1 MTTLEKKFPDIHRGL
16 MIKDDAEK
24 LIKRFMKTQRDL
36 GGMVNVNDKSK
47 LVLNAYINEMKLL
60 FNDGRNLG
68 F

>member
-1 MTTLEKKFPDIHRGL
+1 MTTLEKEFPDIHRGL

>member
-1 MTTLEKKFPDIHRGL
+1 MTTLEKEFPDIHRGL

-47 LVLNAYINEMKLL
+47 LVLNAYINEMKSL
-60 FNDGRNLG
+60 FNDGRYVG

>member
-1 MTTLEKKFPDIHRGL
+1 MTTLEKEFPDIHRGL

-47 LVLNAYINEMKLL
+47 LVLNAYINEMKSL

>member
-1 MTTLEKKFPDIHRGL
+1 MTTLEKEFPEIHRSL
-16 MIKDDAEK
+16 MMRADAEK

-47 LVLNAYINEMKLL
+47 LVLNAYINEMKSL

>member
-1 MTTLEKKFPDIHRGL
+1 MTTLEKEFPDIHRGL

-47 LVLNAYINEMKLL
+47 LVLNAYINEMKSL
-60 FNDGRNLG
+60 FNDGRYLG